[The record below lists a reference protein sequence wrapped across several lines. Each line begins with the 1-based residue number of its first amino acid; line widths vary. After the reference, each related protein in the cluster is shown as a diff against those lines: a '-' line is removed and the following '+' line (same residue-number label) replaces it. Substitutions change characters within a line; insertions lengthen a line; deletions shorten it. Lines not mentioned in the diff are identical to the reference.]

1 MYAYNRSKK
10 ELDGVKFVSLDELL
24 ETCDIVSLHV
34 PLNNETRGLIG
45 KEQLAKMKKTAC
57 LINTARGPVVD
68 SEALAEALKQGQIA
82 GAAVDVFEME
92 PPVPE
97 DHVLFDAPNL
107 IATPHVAFASA
118 QAFEKR
124 AVIVCENIKKW
135 LDGAPQNVM

>member
-1 MYAYNRSKK
+1 M
-10 ELDGVKFVSLDELL
+10 

-68 SEALAEALKQGQIA
+68 SKALAEALKQGQIA

>member
-1 MYAYNRSKK
+1 
-10 ELDGVKFVSLDELL
+10 
-24 ETCDIVSLHV
+24 
-34 PLNNETRGLIG
+34 
-45 KEQLAKMKKTAC
+45 
-57 LINTARGPVVD
+57 
-68 SEALAEALKQGQIA
+68 
-82 GAAVDVFEME
+82 ME